1 MKLKR
6 NFFMRKM
13 QNGFDEKWCYL
24 EQNQHIHPSYGT
36 FLASYLNPKI
46 ARKET
51 GRTSAS

>member
-1 MKLKR
+1 MKLKI

-13 QNGFDEKWCYL
+13 KNGFEEKWCYL